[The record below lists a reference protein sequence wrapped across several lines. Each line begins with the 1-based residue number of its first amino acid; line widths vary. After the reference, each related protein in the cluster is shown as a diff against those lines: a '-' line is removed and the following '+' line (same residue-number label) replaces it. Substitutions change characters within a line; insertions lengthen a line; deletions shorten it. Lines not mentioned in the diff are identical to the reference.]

1 MKIYDYNIGDVVE
14 ISDSQY
20 DFMQA
25 VIKHSGR
32 IDSAIKDYP
41 VSDEVIDTWR
51 KDKVFWPVLEG
62 HIAILIR
69 AQGLSPD
76 YIKDYL
82 LSTLHGSKEPTDA
95 QLKAIGHSIRALGM
109 GMTRQGFQGSVTV
122 SPANTKITFNDGLD
136 TPIK

>member
-14 ISDSQY
+14 ISDAQY

-32 IDSAIKDYP
+32 IAEAIKDYP
-41 VSDEVIDTWR
+41 VSNEQIDNWR

-62 HIAILIR
+62 HISILIR

-82 LSTLHGSKEPTDA
+82 LSTLHGSKVPTDA

-109 GMTRQGFQGSVTV
+109 GMNNRGFNGSVTV
-122 SPANTKITFNDGLD
+122 TPQNTKITFNDGLD
-136 TPIK
+136 PK

>member
-1 MKIYDYNIGDVVE
+1 MKIYDYNIGDIVE
-14 ISDSQY
+14 ISDAQY

-62 HIAILIR
+62 HISILIR
-69 AQGLSPD
+69 AMGLSPD

-82 LSTLHGSKEPTDA
+82 LSTLHGSKEPTDV
-95 QLKAIGHSIRALGM
+95 QLRAIGHSIRALGM
-109 GMTRQGFQGSVTV
+109 GMNRQGFQGSVTV
-122 SPANTKITFNDGLD
+122 TPQNTKITFNDGLD
-136 TPIK
+136 KK